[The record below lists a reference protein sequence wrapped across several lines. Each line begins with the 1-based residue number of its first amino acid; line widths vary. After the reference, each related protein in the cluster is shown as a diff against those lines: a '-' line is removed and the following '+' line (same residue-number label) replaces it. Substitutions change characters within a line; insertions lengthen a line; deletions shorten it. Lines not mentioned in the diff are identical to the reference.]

1 MTEHS
6 AETASR
12 PQRKGSVRQTLKI
25 AVIAVVAIAILLWF
39 GFWLYHRL
47 THVSGKDAQVTTHE
61 ITVSSRLAG
70 RVTGFELIKG
80 DTLAQA
86 EPVAQLYS
94 RPDELRLEQMQARVA
109 RMQTQIDGQTTRIAL
124 ANRQIAGGEKQMRD
138 VLKAD
143 EAAEQ
148 AAQANMKKA
157 QQDAE
162 RSAALYKQH
171 GVSEAERDADRY
183 AYRSAR
189 AEHDRAQ
196 RQLRIDRIALENA
209 RTGLLTNPSATVDN
223 PEVLEN
229 KRAVLK
235 QKLAEAQAELE
246 HQRTR
251 LDDLAVTAPLA
262 GVVDQTFI
270 EQSEY
275 VSAGQPILMMH
286 DPDDVWI
293 EANMKET
300 KIADLAVGQ
309 PVDIHVDAR
318 PDTAYRGHVQVIGQA
333 ATNQFALLPN
343 PNPSGNFTKIT
354 QRIPVRIAIDDGP
367 PAALSP
373 GMMVEVDIDITAE
386 PKSSTS
392 TAKPGEADDNTVAR
406 TPPGRGH

>member
-1 MTEHS
+1 MSETHS
-6 AETASR
+6 ETATRPRRRAGSSR
-12 PQRKGSVRQTLKI
+12 QLVKVGLISVIAI
-25 AVIAVVAIAILLWF
+25 AVAVWLAS
-39 GFWLYHRL
+39 WLYHRL
-47 THVSGKDAQVTTHE
+47 THVSEKDAQVTTHE

-80 DTLAQA
+80 DTLDQA
-86 EPVAQLYS
+86 EQVAQLYS
-94 RPDELRLEQMQARVA
+94 RPDQLRLEQMQARVA

-143 EAAEQ
+143 VATEQ
-148 AAQANMKKA
+148 AAKAKMKKA
-157 QQDAE
+157 HQDTE
-162 RSAALYKQH
+162 RSAALYKRH

-196 RQLRIDRIALENA
+196 RQVRIDRIALENA
-209 RTGLLTNPSATVDN
+209 RTGLLTNPSAIVDN

-229 KRAVLK
+229 RRAVLK
-235 QKLAEAQAELE
+235 RKLAEAQAELE
-246 HQRTR
+246 HQRNR
-251 LDDLAVTAPLA
+251 LDDLAVVAPLA

-300 KIADLAVGQ
+300 KIASLAVGQ
-309 PVDIHVDAR
+309 PVHIHVDAR
-318 PDTAYRGHVQVIGQA
+318 PDTEYRGHVRVIGHA
-333 ATNQFALLPN
+333 ATSQFALLPD
-343 PNPSGNFTKIT
+343 PNPSGNFTKIA
-354 QRIPVRIAIDDGP
+354 QRIPVRIAIDQGP

-373 GMMVEVDIDITAE
+373 GMMVEVDIDTAAQ
-386 PKSSTS
+386 PRKSRQTQRQTNDHSVRRS
-392 TAKPGEADDNTVAR
+392 A
-406 TPPGRGH
+406 GRER